1 MGALTLSGVL
11 QVGPANPVDG
21 GFPGASENIPIG
33 FISGTKQYVP
43 GTGVLTRN
51 VASPG
56 AFLALDGVGPAAAVT
71 QGTFLYFKCNTPVIL
86 QLTCDDGLGPAAAV
100 TQGTFLYFKS
110 NTPVILQLTCDDGL
124 GSTVVIEQ
132 PVQGMY
138 MLEFPSSQPLELL
151 KIKGSATIEYLV
163 VGNT

>member
-1 MGALTLSGVL
+1 MSRSLYL
-11 QVGPANPVDG
+11 
-21 GFPGASENIPIG
+21 SENIPIG

-56 AFLALDGVGPAAAVT
+56 AFLALDGVGPAAT
-71 QGTFLYFKCNTPVIL
+71 
-86 QLTCDDGLGPAAAV
+86 V

-110 NTPVILQLTCDDGL
+110 NAPVILQLTCDDGL

>member
-86 QLTCDDGLGPAAAV
+86 QLTCDDGLG
-100 TQGTFLYFKS
+100 
-110 NTPVILQLTCDDGL
+110 
-124 GSTVVIEQ
+124 STVVIEQ
-132 PVQGMY
+132 PVQGLY

>member
-51 VASPG
+51 VASPSS
-56 AFLALDGVGPAAAVT
+56 FLTLDGVGPTATVT
-71 QGTFLYFKCNTPVIL
+71 QGTFLYFKSNAPVIL
-86 QLTCDDGLGPAAAV
+86 QLTCDDGLG
-100 TQGTFLYFKS
+100 G
-110 NTPVILQLTCDDGL
+110 
-124 GSTVVIEQ
+124 TVVIEQ
-132 PVQGMY
+132 PIQGLY
-138 MLEFPSSQPLELL
+138 VIEFPSSQPLELL

>member
-56 AFLALDGVGPAAAVT
+56 AFLALDGVGPAAT
-71 QGTFLYFKCNTPVIL
+71 
-86 QLTCDDGLGPAAAV
+86 V

>member
-71 QGTFLYFKCNTPVIL
+71 QGTFLYFK
-86 QLTCDDGLGPAAAV
+86 
-100 TQGTFLYFKS
+100 S

-132 PVQGMY
+132 PVQGLY

>member
-56 AFLALDGVGPAAAVT
+56 AFLALDGVGPAAT
-71 QGTFLYFKCNTPVIL
+71 
-86 QLTCDDGLGPAAAV
+86 V

-110 NTPVILQLTCDDGL
+110 NAPVILQLTCDDGL